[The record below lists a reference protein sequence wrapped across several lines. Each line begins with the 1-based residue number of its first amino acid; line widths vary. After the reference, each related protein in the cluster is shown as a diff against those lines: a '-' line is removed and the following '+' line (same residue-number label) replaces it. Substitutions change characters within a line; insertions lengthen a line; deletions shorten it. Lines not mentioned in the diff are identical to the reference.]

1 MTAFGRLD
9 VFYADGRSASYPLEG
24 AEISVGSDESNAI
37 RLADEAVSPQHCL
50 LQHQAGAAFITDLDS
65 ERGTYIDGDRLP
77 ANMPHQLRDIEE
89 IQIGSVT
96 ARFYLRSDSP
106 TEAIQAIS
114 DQTQPLSIGFRAEL
128 EQPTVSVWP
137 ASTAE
142 VRLSISNLTDQRCG
156 FLLEATGLPSNWV
169 NPDQMDFWLAADE
182 TYPVSLQIKPSRRAD
197 MPPDNY
203 PLTITVTR
211 LGETEGLVRL
221 VLMVELGGFG
231 GLSLALD
238 PPFITDSGAFKLHLL
253 NQGNEELRLKLAA
266 HEPASQ
272 LEIILAQ
279 DALRLGPGGR
289 TQVHGAVRPR
299 HRQVLGSPVIRPF
312 ALLTTNDDP
321 SGYCVALPGY
331 LTVKPYMSKRSL
343 IAVLLVSVALAVVLA
358 TVLLQPPEPVISRFS
373 LSESRVAQGTP
384 VMLSWEASDAFHYV
398 IEVDRVPLAEL
409 SSLDSSYSLVTNPF
423 VDPVEIALIAVQ
435 GEHTAIAKWQLD
447 IYQPVIVEQFDSD
460 KTMMLRNVRGTLT
473 VRWEVSGAVELD
485 ITNPLGFETV
495 AKNTFTAGHGQI
507 VLRGMPAD
515 EFKIE
520 LSALDEIGAITA
532 RTIHIAIR
540 EPECTPRIDA
550 TMYAGPDSR
559 FPRRQIAIQNVPVLA
574 SGTTADREW
583 LLIELASGES
593 GWGYHSSFFCQGFD
607 PSALKVIT
615 DLPELPTVTPTQQP
629 TATPTNTATTA
640 ETPWI
645 TVTSTSTAPTPTPQ
659 V

>member
-9 VFYADGRSASYPLEG
+9 VFFADGRSASYPLEG

-37 RLADEAVSPQHCL
+37 RLADAAVSPQHCL

-77 ANMPHQLRDIEE
+77 VNMPHQLRDIEE

-156 FLLEATGLPSNWV
+156 FLLEATGLPNNWV
-169 NPDQMDFWLAADE
+169 NPAQMDFWLSAGE

-221 VLMVELGGFG
+221 ALMVELGGFG

-238 PPFITDSGAFKLHLL
+238 PPFVNDSGAFKLHLL

-266 HEPASQ
+266 QEPASR

-299 HRQVLGSPVIRPF
+299 HRQVLGSPVSRPF
-312 ALLTTNDDP
+312 ALLATNDDP

-331 LTVKPYMSKRSL
+331 LTVKPHVSKRSL
-343 IAVLLVSVALAVVLA
+343 IAVLLVSVALAAVLA
-358 TVLLQPPEPVISRFS
+358 TILLQPPEPVISRFS
-373 LSESRVAQGTP
+373 LSESQVAQGTP
-384 VMLSWEASDAFHYV
+384 VMLSWEATDAVHYV
-398 IEVDRVPLAEL
+398 IEVDRVPLAKL
-409 SSLDSSYSLVTNPF
+409 SSLDNSYTLVTNPF

-435 GEHTAIAKWQLD
+435 GEHTAIVKRQLD
-447 IYQPVIVEQFDSD
+447 IYQPVIVERFDSD
-460 KTMMLRNVRGTLT
+460 KTMMLRNVSGTLK
-473 VRWEVSGAVELD
+473 VRWVVSGAVELD

-495 AKNTFTAGHGQI
+495 AKNAFTAGHGEI
-507 VLRGMPAD
+507 VLRGMPVD

-520 LSALDEIGAITA
+520 LSALDEIGTITA
-532 RTIHIAIR
+532 KTIYIAIR
-540 EPECTPRIDA
+540 EPECTPQIDA
-550 TMYAGPDSR
+550 ALYAGPDSR
-559 FPRRQIAIQNVPVLA
+559 FPRSQIAIQNVPVLA
-574 SGTTADREW
+574 SGTAEDSNW
-583 LLIELASGES
+583 LFIELASGES
-593 GWGYHSSFFCQGFD
+593 GWGYHSSFYCQGFD
-607 PSALKVIT
+607 PQDLRVIR
-615 DLPELPTVTPTQQP
+615 DLPQLPTATATPQP
-629 TATPTNTATTA
+629 TATL
-640 ETPWI
+640 
-645 TVTSTSTAPTPTPQ
+645 TSTATFTATPSPSPTATITSTAGTP
-659 V
+659 